1 MTVNVCPATVSVPL
15 RAEPLFDAT
24 VNPTVPE
31 PLPLAADVMVIHDTP
46 LVAVQAQPDGG
57 DVVTAIG
64 VPAPPPPAMDCEVGA
79 I

>member
-1 MTVNVCPATVSVPL
+1 MVS
-15 RAEPLFDAT
+15 
-24 VNPTVPE
+24 
-31 PLPLAADVMVIHDTP
+31 HGTP

-64 VPAPPPPAMDCEVGA
+64 VPAPPPAAADCELGA